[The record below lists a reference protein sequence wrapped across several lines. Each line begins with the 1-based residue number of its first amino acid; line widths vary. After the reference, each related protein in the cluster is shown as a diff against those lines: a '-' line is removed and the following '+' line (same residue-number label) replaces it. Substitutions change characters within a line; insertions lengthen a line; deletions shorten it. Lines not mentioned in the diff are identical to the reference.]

1 MMHTGD
7 GAQKPPDVPQM
18 EVMQVRSQ
26 GQSASEPQV
35 LSAVTYWAQQT
46 SGTHA
51 LPGDPMRGAHTVWV
65 PGCTM
70 QSASE
75 LHVVTASTVQTGAAV
90 GACMQQ

>member
-35 LSAVTYWAQQT
+35 LSAVTY
-46 SGTHA
+46 
-51 LPGDPMRGAHTVWV
+51 
-65 PGCTM
+65 
-70 QSASE
+70 
-75 LHVVTASTVQTGAAV
+75 
-90 GACMQQ
+90 